1 MAANIA
7 RAGIPLVVHN
17 RTPGRARL
25 ALESGAVE
33 ASTPREA
40 AAGAD
45 IVVTMLKGGDAVE
58 DMLFGP
64 HGAAAENVAGKLFVD
79 MSTTGPEVA
88 QRLSQ
93 RLSAQAASFVDAPVS
108 GTREPAEKGELLV
121 LAGGAPEDLRRLE
134 RLFSCIGKRTIFAG
148 PVGAGQTLKIVYN
161 GLGCQHLVAF
171 ASMLRLGER
180 AGLSREVLVDAFT
193 SGAFATPAY
202 VGKRARVL
210 ERNYSDPD
218 FVLELVLRD
227 AVLCAELQSAL
238 GFELTTHA
246 AARAEVARAVAA
258 GLGGCDL
265 FAIEH
270 VYDEG
275 PRA

>member
-121 LAGGAPEDLRRLE
+121 LAGGAPEDLR
-134 RLFSCIGKRTIFAG
+134 
-148 PVGAGQTLKIVYN
+148 
-161 GLGCQHLVAF
+161 
-171 ASMLRLGER
+171 
-180 AGLSREVLVDAFT
+180 
-193 SGAFATPAY
+193 
-202 VGKRARVL
+202 
-210 ERNYSDPD
+210 
-218 FVLELVLRD
+218 
-227 AVLCAELQSAL
+227 
-238 GFELTTHA
+238 
-246 AARAEVARAVAA
+246 AEVARAVAA